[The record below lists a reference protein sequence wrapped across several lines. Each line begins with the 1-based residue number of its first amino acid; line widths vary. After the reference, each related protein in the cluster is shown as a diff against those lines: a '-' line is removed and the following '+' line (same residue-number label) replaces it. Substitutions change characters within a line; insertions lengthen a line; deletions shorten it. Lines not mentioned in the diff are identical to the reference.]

1 MFGDK
6 QGFSVNSPFLSKTLK
21 GMLGGPVD
29 ITNSKQPKKTSVQT
43 WQWRDSAKSKKRTSS
58 KGNQIKT
65 AAEQVF
71 SPKNQLFQ

>member
-21 GMLGGPVD
+21 GMLGGPVA

-43 WQWRDSAKSKKRTSS
+43 
-58 KGNQIKT
+58 
-65 AAEQVF
+65 
-71 SPKNQLFQ
+71 